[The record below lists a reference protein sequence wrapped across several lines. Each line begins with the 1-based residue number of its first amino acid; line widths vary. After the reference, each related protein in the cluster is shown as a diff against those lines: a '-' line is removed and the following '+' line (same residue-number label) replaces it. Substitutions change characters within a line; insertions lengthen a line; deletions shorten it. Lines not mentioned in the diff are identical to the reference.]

1 MNVFKKIAA
10 LFKKDAPQ
18 TDKECCGN
26 NCHSAVE
33 IFKDIC
39 TAAGLGD
46 KVLNSVQALEKFEAW
61 YDGPCDEESIRAS
74 LADFKKQHPGVNAK
88 LTTIGN
94 L

>member
-1 MNVFKKIAA
+1 MSLWDKITS
-10 LFKKDAPQ
+10 LFKTAEEPAEE
-18 TDKECCGN
+18 TAT
-26 NCHSAVE
+26 AVE

-46 KVLNSVQALEKFEAW
+46 RVLNSVQALEKFEAW

-88 LTTIGN
+88 LTTIGS

>member
-1 MNVFKKIAA
+1 MSLWDKITS
-10 LFKKDAPQ
+10 LFKKAEEPAEK
-18 TDKECCGN
+18 TAT
-26 NCHSAVE
+26 AVE

-46 KVLNSVQALEKFEAW
+46 RVLNSVQALEKFEAW

-74 LADFKKQHPGVNAK
+74 LTDFKKQHPGVNAK

>member
-1 MNVFKKIAA
+1 MSLWDKITS
-10 LFKKDAPQ
+10 LFKTAEESAEE
-18 TDKECCGN
+18 TTT
-26 NCHSAVE
+26 AVE

-39 TAAGLGD
+39 AAAGLGD
-46 KVLNSVQALEKFEAW
+46 RVLNSVQALEKFEAW